1 MDPPEEVVPHPET
14 SNEAPVGIA
23 SSESTNSA
31 GAALSKKEEHF
42 MTNKGYKVC
51 TYKKPYMFEVGSF
64 AIISK
69 QASLLRS

>member
-1 MDPPEEVVPHPET
+1 MDPPEVVVPHPET
-14 SNEAPVGIA
+14 SNVAPVGIA

-64 AIISK
+64 AIISR

>member
-14 SNEAPVGIA
+14 SNVAPVGIA

-31 GAALSKKEEHF
+31 GAALSKKIHF
-42 MTNKGYKVC
+42 MANKSYKVC